1 MPSNLNFTWSGLC
14 CLIVAAALWGA
25 VPAAAMLDGPGLLAP
40 DDAIHIL
47 AEADATPYGGADRLV
62 VFDRTEVEV
71 EQSGLSHVYSH
82 RLIKVLEFGGARA
95 MRALRFDY
103 DPASNVI
110 EIRAVRVHRADSTFQ
125 DVDPAGVIDV
135 TAPASGI
142 YWGAR
147 MLVLGLPPLEPGDG
161 VEIIT
166 YKKGFQI
173 AYLGEEAEDPGKS
186 PGAAGD
192 EERYVPPMRG
202 HFYDVVTFQG
212 DLPMLEKR
220 YTVHMPEDKP
230 LQYSLYNGEVMSS
243 LRFDEGELVYSFW
256 KEDVPAVDREDRMPD
271 LTDVVPKVV
280 MATVPDWPA
289 KSRWFFEANDWVFA
303 SNPEI
308 DAMVKGITAGLRTD
322 DEKIAALLHWVAQNI
337 RYSGLN
343 MGEGEGYTIHPGA
356 MTFRD
361 RCGVC
366 KDIAGM
372 LVTMLRAA
380 GYPTYAAMTM
390 AGARVEEIPAD
401 QFNHCVVAL
410 VQENGEYLMLDPTW
424 APWNRPTWSRW
435 EGEQNYVI
443 GSPTGEDL
451 CAIRSFEP
459 EENLLVIESEARILP
474 DGTLEGTFEME
485 GKGVS
490 DGRIR
495 AVAAYNPKQYVQT
508 YLEGWLGQ
516 ISERAELLDFTLSD
530 HRDFTRDASMK
541 LVYRVS
547 RFADLMEDDLVFGS
561 PVLRLLA
568 ENSRLARILG
578 VPEEEEREYP
588 VFMWAPQRVEIKE
601 TLLLPRGYDA
611 EEPDAWEKKVD
622 LASGSLTWKARHQRL
637 ELEGYLSLD
646 KRMIPAETYTGVRD
660 VVVEFNDEAETDLYA
675 VR

>member
-1 MPSNLNFTWSGLC
+1 MPSNLNLTWSGVCYLMVTAV
-14 CLIVAAALWGA
+14 LAGA
-25 VPAAAMLDGPGLLAP
+25 GPAAATLDGPELLAA
-40 DDAIHIL
+40 DEASHML
-47 AEADATPYGGADRLV
+47 AEADASPYEGADRLV
-62 VFDRTEVEV
+62 LFDRTEVGV
-71 EQSGLSHVYSH
+71 EESGLSHVYSH

-95 MRALRFDY
+95 MRALRFNY
-103 DPASNVI
+103 DPASNVV
-110 EIRAVRVHRADSTFQ
+110 EIRAVRIHRADSSFQ
-125 DVDPAGVIDV
+125 DVDPAGVLDV

-147 MLVLGLPPLEPGDG
+147 MLVLGLPPLEPEDG

-173 AYLGEEAEDPGKS
+173 AYLGEGAEDSGKS
-186 PGAAGD
+186 QASVGD

-202 HFYDVVTFQG
+202 HFYDVVVFQG

-243 LRFDEGELVYSFW
+243 LRFGEGELVYSFW
-256 KEDVPAVDREDRMPD
+256 KENVPGVAHEDRMPD

-289 KSRWFFEANDWVFA
+289 KSRWFFETNDWVFA
-303 SNPEI
+303 SNPDI
-308 DAMVKGITAGLRTD
+308 DAMVKEITAGLRTD
-322 DEKIAALLHWVAQNI
+322 DERIAALLHWVAQNI

-435 EGEQNYVI
+435 EGEQHYVI
-443 GSPTGEDL
+443 GSPRGEDL

-459 EENLLVIESEARILP
+459 EENLLVIDSDARILP
-474 DGTLEGTFEME
+474 DGTLEGTFEMR

-495 AVAAYNPKQYVQT
+495 AVAAYNPKQYVKT
-508 YLEGWLGQ
+508 YLEGWLGT
-516 ISERAELLDFTLSD
+516 ISERAELESFTLSD
-530 HRDFTRDASMK
+530 HRDFAHDASMK
-541 LVYRVS
+541 LVYRIP

-561 PVLRLLA
+561 PVLRLL
-568 ENSRLARILG
+568 EDNSRLARILG
-578 VPEEEEREYP
+578 VPGEEEREYP

-601 TLLLPRGYDA
+601 TLLLPRGYEV
-611 EEPDAWEKKVD
+611 EEPDGWEKKAD
-622 LASGSLTWKARHQRL
+622 PASGSLTWKVQSRRL
-637 ELEGYLSLD
+637 ELDGYLSLD
-646 KRMIPAETYTGVRD
+646 KRLIPVEDYAGVRD
-660 VVVEFNDEAETDLYA
+660 VVVEFNDEAENDLYA
-675 VR
+675 ER